1 MTPNNQTIVKFSIV
15 GLILPILASPLVN
28 FILVSQGPKR
38 VDDRGF
44 IVGSYTFSEY
54 YQILITNPP
63 KLAIFMSLCALINL
77 PVFFWFLN
85 KQKDYQ
91 AKGVLMGT
99 LVYFVIFMIFKLG

>member
-44 IVGSYTFSEY
+44 IVGTYTFAEY

-77 PVFFWFLN
+77 PVFFWFLH

-91 AKGVLMGT
+91 AKGILMGT

>member
-63 KLAIFMSLCALINL
+63 KLPEKLPTNSPISHVSLQVQSDQPTEQHPCH
-77 PVFFWFLN
+77 
-85 KQKDYQ
+85 Q
-91 AKGVLMGT
+91 M
-99 LVYFVIFMIFKLG
+99 